1 MPIFNVHNL
10 EKSFAGKLLFE
21 SLNFG
26 LDENDRVGLVG
37 PNGAGKSTL
46 LKMIC
51 GRMAADDGQ
60 VTLQR
65 GLKVGFLEQNP
76 VFEDSDT
83 IYSSIISKSEDPHEV
98 MALAYEWMGRLD
110 LNQFGEDFLVSN
122 LSGGW
127 KKKVALARELVN
139 SPDLLL
145 MDEPTNHLDI
155 SSILWLEEYL
165 RTAPFALLMITHDR
179 LFLQRVVNRILD
191 LDPKNPNYIISVKGD
206 YATYVETKEQLL
218 EAQQTREKVLKNTLR
233 RETEWL
239 RRGAK
244 ARQTKQKARIE
255 SAGALAEDVSQLS
268 QKNRDRQVGIDFG
281 ENDRNPKKLIEALD
295 ITKVYNGK
303 VLFKNLDLLIRPNTR
318 LALLGDNGCGKSTLI
333 KTLMGQVTPDSG
345 KVKPADGL
353 RVVYFEQSRDTLN
366 PKLSVL
372 KNLVADGD
380 YVSYRGQHVYARSY
394 LDRFHFKGQA
404 ADLAVERLSGGEQA
418 RLRIAQMMLQDGQVL
433 ILDEPT
439 NDLDVDTLA
448 VLESALAEFNGAV
461 ILVTHDRY
469 FMDAVCTDILAFP
482 VTAGDDQPLER
493 FTGYLQYESWFE
505 EQKAKEKSKNSP
517 SAIKARNEKATKISF
532 KEQFELDNMEALIQT
547 KENLLSDAQEKIQD
561 SKVISDSS
569 KLVELSTQISS
580 LQSELEKIY
589 SRWAEL
595 EAKAKTNK

>member
-26 LDENDRVGLVG
+26 LDEGDRVGLVG

-51 GRMAADDGQ
+51 GRMKSDAGQ

-65 GLKVGFLEQNP
+65 GLKVGFLEQSP
-76 VFEDSDT
+76 SFDEADT
-83 IYSSIISKSEDPHEV
+83 IYSSIISKAEDPHEV
-98 MALAYEWMGRLD
+98 MALAYEWMGRLE
-110 LNQFGEDFLVSN
+110 LNQFGDDFLVSK

-165 RTAPFALLMITHDR
+165 RTAPIALLMITHDR
-179 LFLQRVVNRILD
+179 LFLQRVVNRIID

-218 EAQQTREKVLKNTLR
+218 SAQQKREQVLKNTLR

-268 QKNRDRQVGIDFG
+268 LKNRDRQMGIEFS
-281 ENDRNPKKLIEALD
+281 ENDRNPKKLIEAKS
-295 ITKVYNGK
+295 ITKQYNGK
-303 VLFKNLDLLIRPNTR
+303 VLFENLDLLIRPTTR

-333 KTLMGQVTPDSG
+333 RTLMGQVNPDSG
-345 KVKPADGL
+345 VINPADGL
-353 RVVYFEQSRDTLN
+353 KVVYFEQSRETLD

-372 KNLVADGD
+372 KNLVSDGD
-380 YVSYRGQHVYARSY
+380 YVSFRGQHVYAKSY
-394 LDRFHFKGQA
+394 LERFHFKGQIV
-404 ADLAVERLSGGEQA
+404 DLAVGRLSGGEQA

-448 VLESALAEFNGAV
+448 VLEDALSEFNGAV

-482 VTAGDDQPLER
+482 VSENGPRTLER

-505 EQKAKEKSKNSP
+505 QQKAKEKNKGNSAASKT
-517 SAIKARNEKATKISF
+517 SAEKSQKLSF
-532 KEQFELDNMEALIQT
+532 KDKFELDNMGALIQT
-547 KENLLSDAQEKIQD
+547 KEKELLDLQEKILEPEITSNSTQ
-561 SKVISDSS
+561 
-569 KLVELSTQISS
+569 LVKISTQIST
-580 LQSELEKIY
+580 LQAELEKIY

-595 EAKAKTNK
+595 ETKAGSGQ

>member
-10 EKSFAGKLLFE
+10 QKSFAGKLLFE

-51 GRMAADDGQ
+51 GQMTADKGQ

-65 GLKVGFLEQNP
+65 GLKVGFLEQSP
-76 VFEDSDT
+76 TFEDSET
-83 IYSSIISKSEDPHEV
+83 IYSSIISKAEDPHEV

-110 LNQFGEDFLVSN
+110 LNQFGDDFPISK

-127 KKKVALARELVN
+127 RKKVALARELVN

-165 RTAPFALLMITHDR
+165 RAAPFALLMITHDR
-179 LFLQRVVNRILD
+179 LFLQRVVNRIID

-218 EAQQTREKVLKNTLR
+218 DAQQRREQVLKNTLR

-255 SAGALAEDVSQLS
+255 SAGALSEDVSQLS
-268 QKNRDRQVGIDFG
+268 QKNRDRQMGIEFSD
-281 ENDRNPKKLIEALD
+281 NDRNPKKLIEALN
-295 ITKVYNGK
+295 ITKTYNGK
-303 VLFKNLDLLIRPNTR
+303 ILFKDLNLLIRPSTR

-333 KTLMGQVTPDSG
+333 KTLIGQVDADSG
-345 KVKPADGL
+345 LVKSAEGL
-353 RVVYFEQSRDTLN
+353 KVVYFEQNRETLN

-372 KNLVADGD
+372 RNLVSDGD
-380 YVSYRGQHVYARSY
+380 YVSFRGQHVYARSY
-394 LDRFHFKGQA
+394 LERFHFKGQA

-418 RLRIAQMMLQDGQVL
+418 RLRIAQMMLLDGQVL

-439 NDLDVDTLA
+439 NDLDVETLA
-448 VLESALAEFNGAV
+448 VLEEALSEFNGAV

-469 FMDAVCTDILAFP
+469 FMDAVCSDILAFP
-482 VTAGDDQPLER
+482 VSDAEPLVLER

-505 EQKAKEKSKNSP
+505 QQKSKEKNKG
-517 SAIKARNEKATKISF
+517 SAPTGKTAGGKSAKISF
-532 KEQFELDNMEALIQT
+532 KEKFELDNMEALIKD
-547 KENLLSDAQEKIQD
+547 KEQLLTTLQEQLQD
-561 SKVISDSS
+561 PKVISNSTQ
-569 KLVELSTQISS
+569 LVELSTQISS
-580 LQSELEKIY
+580 LQTELEKTY
-589 SRWAEL
+589 ARWAEL
-595 EAKAKTNK
+595 EAKSGN